1 MSAGLTGRA
10 YIFPLAMRSHSK
22 AIAAVVSA
30 AIVAVGFSACG
41 SQGIQVAKSSPYY
54 HGAQLFLERCSG
66 CHSLAAVGA
75 RGSATNI
82 KDRVRTNGP
91 DFNFRKEYVAQV
103 VYAIHNGGFSSAIM
117 PQNIVVG
124 KEVQEVAQFL
134 AKYSGLQ
141 APKVPVIA
149 NTSLT
154 PTTTSTSA
162 AATTA
167 QPSATQ
173 TSAKKTSG
181 KKK

>member
-1 MSAGLTGRA
+1 
-10 YIFPLAMRSHSK
+10 MRSHSR
-22 AIAAVVSA
+22 AIAAALSA
-30 AIVAVGFSACG
+30 AAVAVGFSACG
-41 SQGIQVAKSSPYY
+41 TEGIQVAKSSPYY

-66 CHSLAAVGA
+66 CHSLAVVGA
-75 RGSATNI
+75 RGSATSV

-141 APKVPVIA
+141 APKVPVIENA
-149 NTSLT
+149 SATST
-154 PTTTSTSA
+154 EAAATTTSTSA
-162 AATTA
+162 APTST
-167 QPSATQ
+167 QPSSTQ
-173 TSAKKTSG
+173 PSSAQTSG
-181 KKK
+181 KKSSGKKK

>member
-1 MSAGLTGRA
+1 
-10 YIFPLAMRSHSK
+10 MRLHPK
-22 AIAAVVSA
+22 TIVAFLAAVA
-30 AIVAVGFSACG
+30 VAVGCSACG
-41 SQGIQVAKSSPYY
+41 SEGIQVAKSSPYY

-66 CHSLAAVGA
+66 CHSLAVVGA
-75 RGSATNI
+75 EGSATNI

-91 DFNFRKEYVAQV
+91 DFNFRKEDVAEV

-134 AKYSGLQ
+134 AKYSGLKAQ
-141 APKVPVIA
+141 KLPVIP

-154 PTTTSTSA
+154 PTTTSTSSA
-162 AATTA
+162 PTTT
-167 QPSATQ
+167 PS
-173 TSAKKTSG
+173 SAKKPTA